1 MKNNILLKI
10 IVTLFFGLFFL
21 TSVSSEE
28 IKIDSSELNI
38 LESGKILEGKNGFKS
53 YSDTGLKITGDE
65 FRYNKIK
72 NTLKAEGNVI
82 INDIKQNLVIEN
94 NRIKYFKN
102 EDKIFLQDV
111 AYITINNEYFITS
124 HDVIYDKKNNLIFSN
139 QKTELIDLNQN
150 KIYLNKFNF
159 NTDEKIFSGN
169 EVKLVDKENSEY
181 LFSEFKF
188 DITKKEFVGKD
199 LSYEMKNLNSEKP
212 RLKGLSIISNNNV
225 SKIYKGTY
233 TTCAKRK
240 GCSPWI
246 IQAEEITHNKKSKL
260 IDYKNA
266 WLKIY
271 DVPIMY
277 FPKFF
282 HPDPTVKRQSGFLA
296 PTFSDSSS
304 SGFSVTIPYFY
315 AISIDKD
322 LTFKPRIFDTNSAII
337 QNEYRKVGKN
347 SSLTSDFSTFLDE
360 KGSKSHFFVN
370 TIFEDISDYFDESS
384 LTVKLENTT
393 NDTYL
398 SKYNI
403 SSPIIN
409 DRNLLTSLID
419 YKGSNE
425 DLNVNIYSKV
435 YENLNEKR
443 SDRYEFILPYV
454 SIEKKFKDINFKT
467 ISYYKKNNTNQDII
481 LNKNDLLY
489 SAPEKI
495 FKLGTKQDWYVNLIN
510 LNKETNKTSDIK
522 NSRAQGFGAFIY
534 NLSYPLKKNGEKYL
548 NFLSPKISLRY
559 SPNKTK
565 NLLNEDRRLDL
576 NNIFSLNRLSLFDT
590 IESGESASL
599 GVNYEL
605 SDKLNNDI
613 FLKAGLAQVFRMEQ
627 NKDLPLNS
635 TIGEKSSNIFG
646 NLNFKYKN
654 LVDFKSNYSFDEDL
668 RESNYNYYD
677 LKFNVNNFIT
687 EFIYLDND
695 ISISEQG
702 YFDSSIQ
709 YNFNKNNSL
718 SYSRRENT
726 KTNLIEYNNIIYE
739 YKLDCLTAGIEYKK
753 KYYDNQDI
761 KPEDEIYFSLTI
773 SSFGKFSGPNVKW
786 LKKRLFT

>member
-10 IVTLFFGLFFL
+10 SIIFISGFL
-21 TSVSSEE
+21 IFSNLYSEE

-38 LESGKILEGKNGFKS
+38 IDGGKILEGKNGFKS
-53 YSDTGLKITGDE
+53 YSDTGLEITGNE
-65 FRYNKIK
+65 FKYNKVK
-72 NTLKAEGNVI
+72 NTLVAEGNVLI
-82 INDIKQNLVIEN
+82 IDEKKNLTIEN
-94 NRIKYFKN
+94 NKIKYFKN
-102 EDKIFLQDV
+102 EDKIFLKDIT
-111 AYITINNEYFITS
+111 YIIIEKEYFITS
-124 HDVIYDKKNNLIFSN
+124 YDVVYDKKNNLIFSN
-139 QKTELIDLNQN
+139 EATELKDINQN
-150 KIYLNKFNF
+150 KINLRKFKFNTK
-159 NTDEKIFSGN
+159 NKIFSGN
-169 EVKLVDKENSEY
+169 EVKLIDNEKNEY
-181 LFSEFKF
+181 LFNEFKL
-188 DITKKEFVGKD
+188 DIIKKEFAGKD
-199 LSYEMKNLNSEKP
+199 LSYEMKSLNSEKP
-212 RLKGLSIISNNNV
+212 RIKGLSIISDNNV

-233 TTCAKRK
+233 TTCDKRK

-246 IQAEEITHNKKSKL
+246 IQAEEVKHNKKDKL
-260 IDYKNA
+260 INYKNA

-277 FPKFF
+277 FPRFF

-296 PTFSDSSS
+296 PTFSDSSTA
-304 SGFSVTIPYFY
+304 GFSVTVPYFY
-315 AISIDKD
+315 AISVDKD
-322 LTFKPRIFDTNSAII
+322 LTFKPRIFGNNIAII
-337 QNEYRKVGKN
+337 QNEYRRAGKN
-347 SSLTSDFSTFLDE
+347 SFLTSDFGSFVDKT
-360 KGSKSHFFVN
+360 GSKSHFFIN
-370 TIFEDISDYFDESS
+370 TIFEDISDYFEESS
-384 LTVKLENTT
+384 LTVKIENTS

-403 SSPIIN
+403 SSPIIK

-419 YKGSNE
+419 YKGSND
-425 DLNVNIYSKV
+425 DLNINIYSKV
-435 YENLNEKR
+435 YENLNEKK

-454 SIEKKFKDINFKT
+454 SVEKKFKDINFKT

-495 FKLGTKQDWYVNLIN
+495 FKIGTKQDWFVNLVN

-522 NSRAQGFGAFIY
+522 NSRAQGFGALIY
-534 NLSYPLKKNGEKYL
+534 NLSYPLKKSSENYL
-548 NFLSPKISLRY
+548 NLLSPKISLRY

-565 NLLNEDRRLDL
+565 NLINEDRRLDL

-590 IESGESASL
+590 IETGESASL
-599 GVNYEL
+599 GLNYEI
-605 SDKLNNDI
+605 SDKKNNDI
-613 FLKAGLAQVFRMEQ
+613 FLETGLAQVFRVEE
-627 NKDLPLNS
+627 NNDLPSNS
-635 TIGEKSSNIFG
+635 TIGNKSSNIFG
-646 NLNFKYKN
+646 NLNLKYKN
-654 LVDFKSNYSFDEDL
+654 LIDFNSNYSFDHDL

-695 ISISEQG
+695 ISVNEQG
-702 YFDSSIQ
+702 YFDASIQ
-709 YNFNKNNSL
+709 YNFNNNSSL
-718 SYSRRENT
+718 SYSKRENT

-773 SSFGKFSGPNVKW
+773 SSFGKFSGPNVK
-786 LKKRLFT
+786 

>member
-1 MKNNILLKI
+1 MKNNILIKI
-10 IVTLFFGLFFL
+10 IVIFSLGFLLL

-38 LESGKILEGKNGFKS
+38 LEGGKILEGKNGFKS

-65 FRYNKIK
+65 FQYNKTK
-72 NTLKAEGNVI
+72 NTLKAKGNVI
-82 INDIKQNLVIEN
+82 INDIKKDLVIEN
-94 NRIKYFKN
+94 NKIKYFKK
-102 EDKIFLQDV
+102 EDKLFLQDV
-111 AYITINNEYFITS
+111 AYITINNEYYITS
-124 HDVIYDKKNNLIFSN
+124 YDVVYDKKNNLIFSN
-139 QKTELIDLNQN
+139 KKTELEDLNQN

-159 NTDEKIFSGN
+159 NTKDKIFSGN
-169 EVKLVDKENSEY
+169 EVKLIDKENSEY
-181 LFSEFKF
+181 LFSEFKL
-188 DITKKEFVGKD
+188 DITKKEFIGKD

-212 RLKGLSIISNNNV
+212 RLKGLSIISDNNV
-225 SKIYKGTY
+225 SKVYKGTY

-240 GCSPWI
+240 GCSPWV
-246 IQAEEITHNKKSKL
+246 IQAEEITHDKESKL

-271 DVPIMY
+271 DIPVMY

-304 SGFSVTIPYFY
+304 AGFSVTIPYFY

-347 SSLTSDFSTFLDE
+347 LSLTSDFSTFLDE
-360 KGSKSHFFVN
+360 KGSKSHFFIN
-370 TIFEDISDYFDESS
+370 TIFEDISDYFEESS
-384 LTVKLENTT
+384 LTVKVENTT

-398 SKYNI
+398 SKYSI
-403 SSPIIN
+403 SSPIIK

-419 YKGSNE
+419 YKGSND
-425 DLNVNIYSKV
+425 DLNINIYSKV
-435 YENLNEKR
+435 YENLNEKK
-443 SDRYEFILPYV
+443 SDRFEFILPYV
-454 SIEKKFKDINFKT
+454 SVEKKFKDINFKT

-495 FKLGTKQDWYVNLIN
+495 FKLGTKQDWYINLIN
-510 LNKETNKTSDIK
+510 LNKETNKTSNIK

-534 NLSYPLKKNGEKYL
+534 NLSYPLKKDGEKYL

-590 IESGESASL
+590 IETGESASL
-599 GVNYEL
+599 GLNYEL

-613 FLKAGLAQVFRMEQ
+613 FFETGLAQVFRMEQ

-635 TIGEKSSNIFG
+635 TIGNKSSNVFG

-654 LVDFKSNYSFDEDL
+654 FIDFKSNYSFNEDL

-695 ISISEQG
+695 ISVSEQG

-709 YNFNKNNSL
+709 FNFNKNNSL

-786 LKKRLFT
+786 LKKNFS

>member
-1 MKNNILLKI
+1 M
-10 IVTLFFGLFFL
+10 TL
-21 TSVSSEE
+21 S
-28 IKIDSSELNI
+28 
-38 LESGKILEGKNGFKS
+38 KS
-53 YSDTGLKITGDE
+53 Y
-65 FRYNKIK
+65 F
-72 NTLKAEGNVI
+72 
-82 INDIKQNLVIEN
+82 
-94 NRIKYFKN
+94 
-102 EDKIFLQDV
+102 
-111 AYITINNEYFITS
+111 
-124 HDVIYDKKNNLIFSN
+124 
-139 QKTELIDLNQN
+139 
-150 KIYLNKFNF
+150 
-159 NTDEKIFSGN
+159 
-169 EVKLVDKENSEY
+169 
-181 LFSEFKF
+181 
-188 DITKKEFVGKD
+188 
-199 LSYEMKNLNSEKP
+199 
-212 RLKGLSIISNNNV
+212 
-225 SKIYKGTY
+225 
-233 TTCAKRK
+233 
-240 GCSPWI
+240 
-246 IQAEEITHNKKSKL
+246 
-260 IDYKNA
+260 
-266 WLKIY
+266 
-271 DVPIMY
+271 
-277 FPKFF
+277 
-282 HPDPTVKRQSGFLA
+282 
-296 PTFSDSSS
+296 
-304 SGFSVTIPYFY
+304 
-315 AISIDKD
+315 
-322 LTFKPRIFDTNSAII
+322 
-337 QNEYRKVGKN
+337 
-347 SSLTSDFSTFLDE
+347 
-360 KGSKSHFFVN
+360 
-370 TIFEDISDYFDESS
+370 
-384 LTVKLENTT
+384 
-393 NDTYL
+393 
-398 SKYNI
+398 
-403 SSPIIN
+403 
-409 DRNLLTSLID
+409 
-419 YKGSNE
+419 
-425 DLNVNIYSKV
+425 
-435 YENLNEKR
+435 
-443 SDRYEFILPYV
+443 
-454 SIEKKFKDINFKT
+454 NFKT

-522 NSRAQGFGAFIY
+522 NSRAQGFGTFIY

-548 NFLSPKISLRY
+548 NFLSPKLSLRY

-761 KPEDEIYFSLTI
+761 KPEDEVYFSLTI
-773 SSFGKFSGPNVKW
+773 SSFGN
-786 LKKRLFT
+786 LKYHMSLCCNQTHLPSHNNLSELFQLLNPQFYLIHIQLA

>member
-10 IVTLFFGLFFL
+10 SIIFISGFL
-21 TSVSSEE
+21 IFSNLYSEE

-38 LESGKILEGKNGFKS
+38 IDGGKILEGKNGFKS
-53 YSDTGLKITGDE
+53 YSDTGLEITGNE
-65 FRYNKIK
+65 FKYNKVK
-72 NTLKAEGNVI
+72 NTLVAEGNVLI
-82 INDIKQNLVIEN
+82 IDEKKNLTIEN
-94 NRIKYFKN
+94 NKIKYFKN
-102 EDKIFLQDV
+102 EDKIFLKDIT
-111 AYITINNEYFITS
+111 YIIIEKEYFITS
-124 HDVIYDKKNNLIFSN
+124 YDVVYDKKNNLIFSN
-139 QKTELIDLNQN
+139 EATELKDINQN
-150 KIYLNKFNF
+150 KINLRKFKFNTK
-159 NTDEKIFSGN
+159 NKIFSGN
-169 EVKLVDKENSEY
+169 EVKLIDNEKNEY
-181 LFSEFKF
+181 LFNEFKL
-188 DITKKEFVGKD
+188 DIIKKEFAGKD
-199 LSYEMKNLNSEKP
+199 LSYEMKSLNSEKP
-212 RLKGLSIISNNNV
+212 RIKGLSIISDNNV

-246 IQAEEITHNKKSKL
+246 IQAEEVKHNKKDKL
-260 IDYKNA
+260 INYKNA

-277 FPKFF
+277 FPRFF

-296 PTFSDSSS
+296 PTFSDSSTA
-304 SGFSVTIPYFY
+304 GFSVTVPYFY
-315 AISIDKD
+315 AISVDKD
-322 LTFKPRIFDTNSAII
+322 LTFKPRIFGNNIAII
-337 QNEYRKVGKN
+337 QNEYRRAGKN
-347 SSLTSDFSTFLDE
+347 SFLTSDFGSFVDKT
-360 KGSKSHFFVN
+360 GSKSHFFIN
-370 TIFEDISDYFDESS
+370 TIFEDISDYFEESS
-384 LTVKLENTT
+384 LTVKIENTS

-403 SSPIIN
+403 SSPIIK

-419 YKGSNE
+419 YKGSND
-425 DLNVNIYSKV
+425 DLNINIYSKV
-435 YENLNEKR
+435 YENLNEKK

-454 SIEKKFKDINFKT
+454 SVEKKFKDINFKT

-495 FKLGTKQDWYVNLIN
+495 FNIGTKQNWFVNLVN

-522 NSRAQGFGAFIY
+522 NSRAQGFGALIY
-534 NLSYPLKKNGEKYL
+534 NLSYPLKKSSEKYL
-548 NFLSPKISLRY
+548 NLLSPKISLRY

-565 NLLNEDRRLDL
+565 NLINEDRRLDL

-590 IESGESASL
+590 IETGESASL
-599 GVNYEL
+599 GINYEL
-605 SDKLNNDI
+605 SDKRNNDI
-613 FLKAGLAQVFRMEQ
+613 FFETGLAQVFRIEE
-627 NKDLPLNS
+627 NNDLPSNS

-646 NLNFKYKN
+646 NLNLKYKN
-654 LVDFKSNYSFDEDL
+654 LIDFKSNYSFDDDL

-695 ISISEQG
+695 ISVNEQG
-702 YFDSSIQ
+702 YFDASIQ
-709 YNFNKNNSL
+709 YNFNNNNSL

-786 LKKRLFT
+786 

>member
-10 IVTLFFGLFFL
+10 IVIFVFGLFLL

-72 NTLKAEGNVI
+72 NTLEAEGNII
-82 INDIKQNLVIEN
+82 INDVKQNLVIEN

-124 HDVIYDKKNNLIFSN
+124 YDVIYDKKNNLIFSN
-139 QKTELIDLNQN
+139 QKTELIDLNKN

-169 EVKLVDKENSEY
+169 KVKLVDKENSEY
-181 LFSEFKF
+181 LFSEFKL
-188 DITKKEFVGKD
+188 DITKKEFIGKD

-246 IQAEEITHNKKSKL
+246 IQAEEITHNKESKL

-384 LTVKLENTT
+384 LTVKVENTT

-654 LVDFKSNYSFDEDL
+654 LIDFKSNYSFDEDL

-773 SSFGKFSGPNVKW
+773 SSFGKFSGPNVK
-786 LKKRLFT
+786 

>member
-1 MKNNILLKI
+1 MKNNILIKI
-10 IVTLFFGLFFL
+10 IVIFSLGFLLL

-38 LESGKILEGKNGFKS
+38 LEGGKILEGKNGFKS
-53 YSDTGLKITGDE
+53 YSDTGLKITGEE
-65 FRYNKIK
+65 FQYNKTK
-72 NTLKAEGNVI
+72 NTLKAKGNVI
-82 INDIKQNLVIEN
+82 INDIKKDLVIEN
-94 NRIKYFKN
+94 NEIKYFKK
-102 EDKIFLQDV
+102 EDKLFLQDV
-111 AYITINNEYFITS
+111 AYITINNEYYITS
-124 HDVIYDKKNNLIFSN
+124 YDVVYDKKNNLIFSN
-139 QKTELIDLNQN
+139 KKTELEDLNQN

-159 NTDEKIFSGN
+159 NTKDKIFSGN

-181 LFSEFKF
+181 LFSEFKL
-188 DITKKEFVGKD
+188 DITKKEFIGKD

-212 RLKGLSIISNNNV
+212 RLKGLSIISDNNV
-225 SKIYKGTY
+225 SKVYKGTY
-233 TTCAKRK
+233 TTCAKRN
-240 GCSPWI
+240 GCSPWV
-246 IQAEEITHNKKSKL
+246 IQAEEITHDKESKL

-271 DVPIMY
+271 DIPVMY

-304 SGFSVTIPYFY
+304 AGFSVTIPYFY

-347 SSLTSDFSTFLDE
+347 LSLTSDFSTFLDE
-360 KGSKSHFFVN
+360 KGSKSHFFIN
-370 TIFEDISDYFDESS
+370 TIFEDISDYFEESS
-384 LTVKLENTT
+384 LTVKVENTT

-398 SKYNI
+398 SKYSI
-403 SSPIIN
+403 SSPIIK

-419 YKGSNE
+419 YKGSND
-425 DLNVNIYSKV
+425 DLNINIYSKV
-435 YENLNEKR
+435 YENLNEKK
-443 SDRYEFILPYV
+443 SDRFEFILPYV
-454 SIEKKFKDINFKT
+454 SVEKKFKDINFKT

-495 FKLGTKQDWYVNLIN
+495 FKLGTKQDWYINLIN
-510 LNKETNKTSDIK
+510 LNKETNKTSNIK

-534 NLSYPLKKNGEKYL
+534 NLSYPLKKDGEKYL

-590 IESGESASL
+590 IETGESASL
-599 GVNYEL
+599 GLNYEL

-613 FLKAGLAQVFRMEQ
+613 FFETGLAQVFRMEQ

-635 TIGEKSSNIFG
+635 TIGNKSSNVFG

-654 LVDFKSNYSFDEDL
+654 FIDFKSNYSFNEDL

-695 ISISEQG
+695 ISVSEQG

-709 YNFNKNNSL
+709 FNFNKNNSL

-786 LKKRLFT
+786 LKKNFS

>member
-72 NTLKAEGNVI
+72 NTLEAEGNII

-169 EVKLVDKENSEY
+169 KVKLVDKENSEY
-181 LFSEFKF
+181 LFSEFKL
-188 DITKKEFVGKD
+188 DITKKEFIGKD

-398 SKYNI
+398 SKYNL

-773 SSFGKFSGPNVKW
+773 SSFGKFSGPNVK
-786 LKKRLFT
+786 

>member
-1 MKNNILLKI
+1 MKNNIYIKI
-10 IVTLFFGLFFL
+10 TVIFFFGFFL
-21 TSVSSEE
+21 STNIYSEE

-38 LESGKILEGKNGFKS
+38 LEGGNILEGKNGFKS

-72 NTLKAEGNVI
+72 NTLKAEGNII

-102 EDKIFLQDV
+102 EDKIFFQDV

-124 HDVIYDKKNNLIFSN
+124 YDVVYDKKNNLIFSN

-159 NTDEKIFSGN
+159 NTYEKIFSGN

-181 LFSEFKF
+181 LFSEFKL
-188 DITKKEFVGKD
+188 DITKKEFIGKD

-246 IQAEEITHNKKSKL
+246 IQAEEITHNKESKL

-304 SGFSVTIPYFY
+304 AGFSVNIPYFY

-322 LTFKPRIFDTNSAII
+322 LTFKPRIFGANSAII

-398 SKYNI
+398 NKYSI
-403 SSPIIN
+403 SSPIIK

-419 YKGSNE
+419 YKGSND
-425 DLNVNIYSKV
+425 DLNINIYSKV

-443 SDRYEFILPYV
+443 SDRFEFILPYV
-454 SIEKKFKDINFKT
+454 SVEKKFKDINFKT

-590 IESGESASL
+590 IETGESASL
-599 GVNYEL
+599 GIDYEL

-613 FLKAGLAQVFRMEQ
+613 FLKTGLAQVFRMEQ

-635 TIGEKSSNIFG
+635 TIGNKSSNIFG

-702 YFDSSIQ
+702 YFNSSIQ

-773 SSFGKFSGPNVKW
+773 SSFGKFSGPNVK
-786 LKKRLFT
+786 

>member
-10 IVTLFFGLFFL
+10 IVTLFFGLFLL

-72 NTLKAEGNVI
+72 NTLEAEGNII
-82 INDIKQNLVIEN
+82 INDVKQNLVIEN

-139 QKTELIDLNQN
+139 QKTELIDLNKN

-159 NTDEKIFSGN
+159 YTDEKIFSGN
-169 EVKLVDKENSEY
+169 KVKLVDKENSEY
-181 LFSEFKF
+181 LFSEFKL
-188 DITKKEFVGKD
+188 DITKKEFIGKD

-212 RLKGLSIISNNNV
+212 RLKGLSIISDNNV

-384 LTVKLENTT
+384 LTVKVENTT

-495 FKLGTKQDWYVNLIN
+495 FKVGTKQDWYVNLIN

-773 SSFGKFSGPNVKW
+773 SSFGKFSGPNVK
-786 LKKRLFT
+786 

>member
-1 MKNNILLKI
+1 MKNNIFIKFTI
-10 IVTLFFGLFFL
+10 IFLFGLFFL
-21 TSVSSEE
+21 TSVFSEE

-38 LESGKILEGKNGFKS
+38 IEGGKILEGKNGFKS
-53 YSDTGLKITGDE
+53 YSDTGLKVAGDE

-72 NTLKAEGNVI
+72 NTLEAEGNVI
-82 INDIKQNLVIEN
+82 INDIKQNLVIKN

-102 EDKIFLQDV
+102 EDKVFLQDV
-111 AYITINNEYFITS
+111 TYITINNEYSITS
-124 HDVIYDKKNNLIFSN
+124 YDVIYDKKNNLIFSN

-159 NTDEKIFSGN
+159 NTNEKIFSGN

-181 LFSEFKF
+181 LFSEFKLN
-188 DITKKEFVGKD
+188 ITKKEFVGKD

-212 RLKGLSIISNNNV
+212 RLKGLSIVSNNNI

-246 IQAEEITHNKKSKL
+246 IQAEEITHNKESRL

-296 PTFSDSSS
+296 PSFSDSSS

-337 QNEYRKVGKN
+337 QNEYRKAGKN
-347 SSLTSDFSTFLDE
+347 SSLTGDFSTFLDE

-384 LTVKLENTT
+384 LTVRVENTT

-454 SIEKKFKDINFKT
+454 SVEKKFKDINFKT

-590 IESGESASL
+590 IETGESASL

-613 FLKAGLAQVFRMEQ
+613 FLKTGLAQVFRMEQ

-635 TIGEKSSNIFG
+635 TIGNKSSNIFG
-646 NLNFKYKN
+646 NLNLKYKN
-654 LVDFKSNYSFDEDL
+654 FVDFKSNFSFDEDL
-668 RESNYNYYD
+668 RDSNYNYYD

-761 KPEDEIYFSLTI
+761 KPEDEIYFSLSI
-773 SSFGKFSGPNVKW
+773 SSFGKFSGPNVK
-786 LKKRLFT
+786 